1 MKRLLWLPVLLLAS
15 FITQAQ
21 KTITIEQ
28 CYELGRQN
36 YPLVKKHD
44 LVEKSRQYS
53 VSNAAKG
60 NLPQVVFN
68 GQASYQS
75 DVTEIP
81 ISLPGFNIPQQSKDQ
96 YKIYGEADQTLFD
109 GGTVKY
115 KMQSQQANA
124 DVQQQN
130 IEVSL
135 YAVKDRI
142 NQLYFGILLIDE
154 QLKQNALQQ
163 NDIQN
168 GLSSHRHLLC
178 EVANETESKHIAW
191 RYGD

>member
-1 MKRLLWLPVLLLAS
+1 MKRLIWLPLLLLAP

-28 CYELGRQN
+28 CYVLGRQN

-53 VSNAAKG
+53 VSNEAKG
-60 NLPQVVFN
+60 NLPQVIFS

-81 ISLPGFNIPQQSKDQ
+81 ISLPGFSIPKQSKDQ

-109 GGTVKY
+109 GGTVK
-115 KMQSQQANA
+115 
-124 DVQQQN
+124 
-130 IEVSL
+130 
-135 YAVKDRI
+135 
-142 NQLYFGILLIDE
+142 
-154 QLKQNALQQ
+154 
-163 NDIQN
+163 
-168 GLSSHRHLLC
+168 
-178 EVANETESKHIAW
+178 
-191 RYGD
+191 